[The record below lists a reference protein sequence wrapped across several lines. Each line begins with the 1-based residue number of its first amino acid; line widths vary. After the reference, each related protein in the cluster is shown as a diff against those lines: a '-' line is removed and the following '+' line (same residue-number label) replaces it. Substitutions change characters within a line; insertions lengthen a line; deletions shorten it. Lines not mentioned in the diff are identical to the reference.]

1 MANQNLKIQI
11 TAIDKTRAAFRSVAS
26 GLNAASRAIFSFK
39 SALAGAVGVAGLGL
53 LVKSSLGSIDAL
65 GKTASKLGVTTEI
78 RSFVFAA
85 ELAGV
90 STRTTDMAIQRFTR
104 RLSEAAVDTGEAKN
118 ALIEL
123 GINAKEL
130 TKSFP

>member
-53 LVKSSLGSIDAL
+53 LVKSSLDSIDAL
-65 GKTASKLGVTTEI
+65 GKTASKLGVTTRELGKL
-78 RSFVFAA
+78 RFAA
-85 ELAGV
+85 EIAGV

-104 RLSEAAVDTGEAKN
+104 RLSERRCRYRRSEERAD
-118 ALIEL
+118 
-123 GINAKEL
+123 
-130 TKSFP
+130 